1 MAALDLAIFLKNQ
14 RLSNIQVQYLREN
27 GEKCCIGFKWNDAL
41 GKCLRKYS
49 VTCYIMSLLFVSSTL
64 I

>member
-1 MAALDLAIFLKNQ
+1 MAVLDLAIFLKNQ

-27 GEKCCIGFKWNDAL
+27 GEKCCIDSNGMMHL
-41 GKCLRKYS
+41 EIVYVS
-49 VTCYIMSLLFVSSTL
+49 TVTWYIMSLLFVYSTL